1 MNTILWIAIFILAVS
16 ATVAASQL
24 FSAQAEK
31 LVKKTSFSP
40 FFKDVVIATFLVA
53 LPELFISIFATTQDY
68 SSMVPTYVTGAN
80 LINLLLIPGIIAL
93 ALGSLTVSKENALKQ
108 LPMLFSSIVLL
119 LVLSFDGEISLW
131 EGLVL
136 LTAFVAFV
144 AAKRSEYRE
153 GLWERI
159 EHWFSFGKSERTMA
173 PLIFWLLVLCAGTYY
188 TVTGVVAISE
198 VENFNPGYLA
208 SSVIALAVSIPEL
221 IFAYR
226 ATKAGRGDS
235 AVTVLITSTI
245 INSTLVLA
253 LPSFI
258 KPLNVL
264 DDVLKISTPFLLFAV
279 ILFSLTLFKRK
290 WTAYEGAALILIY
303 LVFLVQFLNPLF
315 S

>member
-1 MNTILWIAIFILAVS
+1 MTTPFWIFIFILAIS

-53 LPELFISIFATTQDY
+53 LPELCISIFATTQDY

-80 LINLLLIPGIIAL
+80 LINLLLIPGIVAL
-93 ALGSLTVSKENALKQ
+93 AAGSLTVSKEATLKQ
-108 LPMLFSSIVLL
+108 IPMLFSSIILL
-119 LVLSFDGEISLW
+119 FVLSFDGQISLW
-131 EGLVL
+131 EGIVL
-136 LTAFVAFV
+136 LLVFGAFI
-144 AAKRSEYRE
+144 AAKRSEYKE

-159 EHWFSFGKSERTMA
+159 EQWFSFGKSQRAVA
-173 PLIFWLLVLCAGTYY
+173 PLLFWLLVLGAGTYF
-188 TVTGVVAISE
+188 TVTGVVALSE
-198 VENFNPGYLA
+198 AKNFNPGYLA
-208 SSVIALAVSIPEL
+208 SSIVALAVSIPEL
-221 IFAYR
+221 VYAYH
-226 ATKAGRGDS
+226 AAKKGRGDS
-235 AVTVLITSTI
+235 AVNVLITSTI
-245 INSTLVLA
+245 LNSTLVLA
-253 LPSFI
+253 LPSFV

-264 DDVLKISTPFLLFAV
+264 DDVLKISTPFLFFAV
-279 ILFSLTLFKRK
+279 ILFSLSLLKRQ